1 MVLLVQLVLY
11 IVVLALAVPVGFLL
25 ANLCKDELLN
35 GKRWFRLI
43 IICLFPWILVSFLFF
58 PLAISLTLAFTLI
71 AFIVL
76 LVKSK

>member
-1 MVLLVQLVLY
+1 
-11 IVVLALAVPVGFLL
+11 
-25 ANLCKDELLN
+25 
-35 GKRWFRLI
+35 
-43 IICLFPWILVSFLFF
+43 LFPWILVSFLFF